1 MSESPPTAAPVCY
14 RHPSR
19 ETWVRCTRCERPIC
33 PDCMRDASVGHQCP
47 ECVNEGRRTQ
57 RSART
62 AFGGSAAGRAGYVTK
77 TLIALNLI
85 AAVIGVALYGVDT
98 LIPQGGLFGRV
109 TEWQWFGGV
118 LGPSV
123 VLNTDHGQALWA
135 VGRALEGVLGRAR
148 FAALYLLAGIGGNVA
163 AFVIDPNAPS
173 AGASTAIFGLFGAYF
188 VIARRLGGDT
198 RQIVTV
204 LVINLV
210 ITFTLPGVSWA
221 GHIGGLVT
229 GALVGAVL
237 AYAPRDRRT
246 LIQAV
251 GCAIVLAALIG
262 VTLAK
267 VASVTA

>member
-1 MSESPPTAAPVCY
+1 M
-14 RHPSR
+14 R
-19 ETWVRCTRCERPIC
+19 E
-33 PDCMRDASVGHQCP
+33 ASVGHQCP
-47 ECVNEGRRTQ
+47 ECVAEGRKTQ

-62 AFGGSAAGRAGYVTK
+62 AFGGSVAGRDGLVTK
-77 TLIALNLI
+77 TLIGLNLI
-85 AAVIGVALYGVDT
+85 AAVIGLALYGIDT
-98 LIPQGGLFGRV
+98 LIPQGGLFGRI
-109 TEWQWFGGV
+109 TEWQIAGGV

-123 VLNTDHGQALWA
+123 LVNTDQGQVVYTGIYDGAYYRLITAMFIHYGIIHLLFNMWALWA
-135 VGRALEGVLGRAR
+135 VGRSLEAVLGRFR

-163 AFVIDPNAPS
+163 AFIIDPNAPT
-173 AGASTAIFGLFGAYF
+173 AGASTAIFGLFAAFF

-198 RQIVTV
+198 RQILVV

-221 GHIGGLVT
+221 GHVGGLVT

-246 LIQAV
+246 LVQAV
-251 GCAIVLAALIG
+251 GLGIVLVALIG
-262 VTLAK
+262 LTLAK